1 MKKLLLISLA
11 LLSFLSCKNTQK
23 VNITNLENEVHIDKP
38 VTSSKETTTVEET
51 TKNKDTLIV
60 ETSNKETTEII
71 KPVVIHKHNAP
82 EQNKID
88 SIKKYKLKR
97 KK

>member
-1 MKKLLLISLA
+1 MKKLLLISIA

-23 VNITNLENEVHIDKP
+23 VNVTNLGNEVHIDNP
-38 VTSSKETTTVEET
+38 TTSLKETT
-51 TKNKDTLIV
+51 NIKDTLVI
-60 ETSNKETTEII
+60 ETSEKETTEII